1 MSIRVLSPEVQQR
14 IAAGEVV
21 DRPAS
26 VLKELIE
33 NALDAGT
40 QSVRV
45 EIQEGGRRLIR
56 VTDDGCGIPAA
67 EVPLA
72 FERFATSKIGSVD
85 DLATVRSFGFRGEAL
100 ASIASVTRVRLLTR
114 TRDTLLGSEA
124 RLEGGRM
131 VSLGEAGA
139 PIGTRFEVW
148 DLFYN
153 TPARQKFLRS
163 LKTEYGHL
171 LRVFTSFALAF
182 PEKQFVLN
190 MDGREVYSFPSASP
204 SERITAV
211 FGQQLTSHLEEFDEV
226 GNWGRVWGFVA
237 AEQGGQRRVHL
248 YVNRRP
254 VRDAM
259 LARAVADGLQGLTGL
274 VVLFLEVHAPEID
287 INVHPAKTEVRF
299 RQPFEIFE
307 RVRHALRRR
316 ARVFGSSHLQAA
328 EDAAGYNVP
337 EGFKLLGQV
346 EDTFLLT
353 LHDGHLYVI
362 DQHAAEECV
371 FYERLRQGKV
381 GRRDLIA
388 PQVVTLTEDERAF
401 VEANAE
407 ALAACGFVIEPF
419 GPLVLAL
426 RSIPEIVAPK
436 ESARVFAQLLA
447 RVRSGRE
454 ELHQA
459 LSCLAAM
466 KAGWPLTPEQ
476 QERLI
481 AGWRQT
487 ANPHACAH
495 NRPVYYRLALDDVR
509 RKIGRTGLSCEFD
522 QKNNSSCDCATAVSE
537 RVD

>member
-1 MSIRVLSPEVQQR
+1 MTIRVLSPDVQQR

-21 DRPAS
+21 ERPAS

-33 NALDAGT
+33 NALDAGAR
-40 QSVRV
+40 SVRV

-56 VTDDGCGIPAA
+56 VTDDGCGIPGA

-72 FERFATSKIGSVD
+72 FERFATSKID
-85 DLATVRSFGFRGEAL
+85 TTEDLAAVRSFGFRGEAL
-100 ASIASVTRVRLLTR
+100 ASIASVARVRVLTR
-114 TRDTLLGSEA
+114 TRDTLLGTEA
-124 RLEGGRM
+124 RVEGGRI

-139 PIGTRFEVW
+139 PVGTRFEMW

-171 LRVFTSFALAF
+171 LRVFTTHALAF
-182 PEKQFVLN
+182 ADKHLALS
-190 MDGREVYSFPSASP
+190 MDGREIYSFPPASAMD
-204 SERITAV
+204 RVIAV
-211 FGQQLTSHLEEFDEV
+211 FGQLATSQLEEFDEV
-226 GNWGRVWGFVA
+226 GSWGRLWGFA
-237 AEQGGQRRVHL
+237 AADEVGDRRVYL

-259 LARAVADGLQGLTGL
+259 LRRAVADGLQGLNGL
-274 VVLFLEVHAPEID
+274 VVLFLETNPADVD

-299 RQPFEIFE
+299 RQPGDVYE

-316 ARVFGSSHLQAA
+316 RRVFDTPYLKVADDGAA
-328 EDAAGYNVP
+328 YGTPQSFELV
-337 EGFKLLGQV
+337 GQV
-346 EDTFLLT
+346 EDTFLLA
-353 LHDGHLYVI
+353 LHDGHLYI
-362 DQHAAEECV
+362 LDQHALEECV

-381 GRRDLIA
+381 GRRDLVA
-388 PQVVTLTEDERAF
+388 PQIVTLSDEERAF
-401 VEANAE
+401 VDANAE
-407 ALAACGFVIEPF
+407 ALATLGFAIEPF

-426 RSIPEIVAPK
+426 RSIPEIVPPK
-436 ESARVFAQLLA
+436 DAARIFAQLLA

-454 ELHQA
+454 DFHQA
-459 LSCLAAM
+459 LSCLSAI
-466 KAGWPLTPEQ
+466 KAGLTLARER

-481 AGWRQT
+481 ADWRVT

-509 RKIGRTGLSCEFD
+509 RRVGRTGLSCEFD
-522 QKNNSSCDCATAVSE
+522 EKTTNPD
-537 RVD
+537 RVTMAGTSAD